1 MIAFL
6 VSILLVVL
14 IWYIVRT
21 MLQNHPPTVQRIVD
35 LVAVVFVVLLA
46 LKYFGLLV

>member
-21 MLQNHPPTVQRIVD
+21 MLQAHPPTVQRIVD

-46 LKYFGLLV
+46 LKYFGLVV

>member
-1 MIAFL
+1 
-6 VSILLVVL
+6 
-14 IWYIVRT
+14 
-21 MLQNHPPTVQRIVD
+21 LQNHPAPVQRIVD

>member
-21 MLQNHPPTVQRIVD
+21 MLQDHPPTVQRIVD

>member
-1 MIAFL
+1 MIPFL

-21 MLQNHPPTVQRIVD
+21 MLQSHPPTVQRIVD

>member
-6 VSILLVVL
+6 VSVLLVVL

-21 MLQNHPPTVQRIVD
+21 MLQNHPAPVQRIVD

-46 LKYFGLLV
+46 LRYFGLLV

>member
-1 MIAFL
+1 MIPFL

-21 MLQNHPPTVQRIVD
+21 MLQAHPPPVQRIVD

-46 LKYFGLLV
+46 LRYFGLLV